1 MGMPEEAY
9 TQGIRAN
16 LDQFVHQVVQV
27 FLVGLLIGMERNI
40 LPPMATRNFGVA
52 ENSFLFLLTFV
63 LGFGLVKGALNFVA
77 GTLADRIG
85 RKPVLLTGWLIALPI
100 PFVLLFARNWWWV
113 VFANM
118 LLGINQGFA
127 LSMTVTSKVDITRSH
142 QRGSATGINETAG
155 YLAVGVAGVATGYLA
170 SRFGS
175 RETLFVFGLVVI
187 LTGLTLAIFRI
198 RETLPWA
205 KAEHARLKGNPR
217 SQDMDH
223 RFGISSEP
231 GAREVFRLVSFGNP
245 TFRALSQ
252 AGVANKIADTLV
264 WALFPV
270 FFSRHHLGV
279 IATGWVTG
287 TYAMVWGLSQLWTG
301 TLSDRI
307 GRKPA
312 IVSGLWVLAAA
323 IAGMALS
330 SSLVPWI
337 VWAAVMGM
345 GMALLYPTLIASVA
359 DLASPAWR
367 GKALGTYRY
376 WRDTGYAIGAF
387 LLGLAAQETHHILTA
402 FWTTVLILVVSGG
415 WVLFGAAETLPPF
428 SRNTPISGEG
438 KKVTSLAVG
447 R

>member
-1 MGMPEEAY
+1 MGTSEEPFV
-9 TQGIRAN
+9 QGIRAN
-16 LDQFVHQVVQV
+16 LGQFVHQVVQV
-27 FLVGLLIGMERNI
+27 FFVGLLIGMERNI

-63 LGFGLVKGALNFVA
+63 LGFGLVKGILNFVA

-85 RKPVLLTGWLIALPI
+85 RKPVLLMGWLVALPI
-100 PFVLLFARNWWWV
+100 PFVFLFARNWWWV

-127 LSMTVTSKVDITRSH
+127 WSMTVTSKIDITRAH
-142 QRGSATGINETAG
+142 QRGVATGVNETAG

-175 RETLFVFGLVVI
+175 RETLFGFGLTVI
-187 LTGLTLAIFRI
+187 LSGLALAFFGV

-205 KAEHARLKGNPR
+205 RAEHVRIQKTPPSAQTGHSFRV
-217 SQDMDH
+217 
-223 RFGISSEP
+223 SSKP
-231 GAREVFRLVSFGNP
+231 GAREIFRLVSFGDP
-245 TFRALSQ
+245 TFLALSQ

-270 FFSRHHLGV
+270 FFSRHHQGIV
-279 IATGWVTG
+279 ETGWVTG
-287 TYAMVWGLSQLWTG
+287 TYAMVWGVSQLWTG
-301 TLSDRI
+301 TLSDRV

-312 IVSGLWVLAAA
+312 IVAGLWTLAVG
-323 IAGMALS
+323 IAGTALAT
-330 SSLVPWI
+330 SLLPWI
-337 VWAAVMGM
+337 AWATVMGI

-387 LLGLAAQETHHILTA
+387 LLGLVAQETHHILTG
-402 FWTTVLILVVSGG
+402 FWTTVVILVVSGG
-415 WVLFGAAETLPPF
+415 WVLLGASETLPPF
-428 SRNTPISGEG
+428 SPATPLSGKG
-438 KKVTSLAVG
+438 KRGIPLAG
-447 R
+447 

>member
-1 MGMPEEAY
+1 MGMPEELHV
-9 TQGIRAN
+9 QGVRAN
-16 LDQFVHQVVQV
+16 LGQFVHQVVQV
-27 FLVGLLIGMERNI
+27 FFVGLLIGMERNI
-40 LPPMATRNFGVA
+40 LPPMATRNFGVP

-85 RKPVLLTGWLIALPI
+85 RKPVLLMGWLVALPI

-113 VFANM
+113 VFANT

-127 LSMTVTSKVDITRSH
+127 WSMTVTSKVDITRSH
-142 QRGSATGINETAG
+142 QRGAATGINETAG

-175 RETLFVFGLVVI
+175 RETLFGFGLAVI
-187 LTGLTLAIFRI
+187 LSGLTLAIFRI

-205 KAEHARLKGNPR
+205 RAEHARIQDNP
-217 SQDMDH
+217 
-223 RFGISSEP
+223 SSSKMEQPLGVSPEP
-231 GAREVFRLVSFGNP
+231 GAGEIFRLVSFGDS

-264 WALFPV
+264 WVLFPV
-270 FFSRHHLGV
+270 FFSRHHLGM

-287 TYAMVWGLSQLWTG
+287 TYAMVWGLSQLGTG

-312 IVSGLWVLAAA
+312 IVSGLWVLAAG

-330 SSLVPWI
+330 SSLFPWI
-337 VWAAVMGM
+337 AWAAVMGM

-359 DLASPAWR
+359 DRASPAWR

-387 LLGLAAQETHHILTA
+387 LLGLVAQETHHILFA

-415 WVLFGAAETLPPF
+415 WVLFGAYETLPHLENF
-428 SRNTPISGEG
+428 KSRKITERN
-438 KKVTSLAVG
+438 
-447 R
+447 